1 MILSDKSSG
10 GVSSE
15 DLLRIVGTAEQ
26 GARMFEA
33 TLEILQSAQSTMP
46 APTLEEVAE
55 IRQGKRPLT
64 PEAYLLGSFQ
74 RVILAAENGASDLQA
89 IDLETLR
96 NVHELSLSDVELNAI
111 EQAVTERT
119 QKGARK
125 REGEGE

>member
-1 MILSDKSSG
+1 MSLRRR
-10 GVSSE
+10 
-15 DLLRIVGTAEQ
+15 DLQRIVGAAEQ
-26 GARMFEA
+26 VIQMFEA
-33 TLEILQSAQSTMP
+33 SLEILQAAQSTIP

-55 IRQGKRPLT
+55 IRLGKRPLT
-64 PEAYLLGSFQ
+64 EEAYLLGSFQ
-74 RVILAAENGASDLQA
+74 RTILGAENVVSDLRA

-96 NVHELSLSDVELNAI
+96 NLRKLNLSGVELNAI